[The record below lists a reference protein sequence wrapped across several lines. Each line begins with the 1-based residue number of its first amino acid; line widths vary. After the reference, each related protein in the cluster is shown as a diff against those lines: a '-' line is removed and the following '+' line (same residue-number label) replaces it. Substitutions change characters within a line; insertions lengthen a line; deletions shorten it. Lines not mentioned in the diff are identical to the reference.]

1 MKRCVEAFMLAFCAV
16 AQGAS
21 EGYSSATYGYE
32 DDGKTYVAT
41 VEAGKTATLADGD
54 DAAAVLNGGAVEKFV
69 KRGDG
74 MLKVSADLS
83 SFAGDLHVEDG
94 VYSSSPA
101 VADAPNTT
109 AGKPGVEY
117 KIVVASGATFDFDT
131 AVSGHTLSREWHFS
145 GRGHEDAQLGELGA
159 LHTTESGTAM
169 SAVKGK
175 VVLDGATMMRYTR
188 GNNFSFIDCPMDMQK
203 YDLTLKSDARSM
215 GPIIQCNNFGE
226 SFMGN
231 AGNVFVEG
239 CANISGYLSWL
250 YCDPIGNRTLTVEE
264 NSTLILNSMSQTENL
279 ATAYH
284 NVVLKKGANIKLQGG
299 NDKVFYGSVT
309 FEDPKRNIISS
320 TSPDE
325 RYRINLRGR
334 ILGSGFSARGNVAV
348 ELRDVSTVTAFAN
361 ATTNGVEIQDGAF
374 VDLRSTGTALLN
386 VTETG
391 GDISVSNGTL
401 CAGYT
406 FYSFEKLGA
415 VSFAGNC
422 TWAVY
427 AYFNYDSPGSV
438 VSGDSNRTAT
448 KFSNLHFIENPTVA
462 FSTNVVTGALHGL
475 GSVSNTVDVADA
487 RKYSYEKGTATRC
500 DNFKIQSSWTFG
512 LDDVL
517 SGGCLA
523 SGGRIDFDSGAVI
536 RLEGCRRLGGAS
548 RSFLVAYAEDGING
562 LDESALEVDDSELWR
577 LSAGADGKTLY
588 AVYTPKG
595 TVMIVR

>member
-1 MKRCVEAFMLAFCAV
+1 MLAFCAV

-74 MLKVSADLS
+74 TLKVSADLS

-101 VADAPNTT
+101 VANAPNTT

-188 GNNFSFIDCPMDMQK
+188 GNNFSFIDCPMDMQNH
-203 YDLTLKSDARSM
+203 DLTLKSDAKSL
-215 GPIIQCNNFGE
+215 GPVIQCNNFGE
-226 SFMGN
+226 SFIGN

-250 YCDPIGNRTLTVEE
+250 YCSPVGNKTLTVEE

-334 ILGSGFSARGNVAV
+334 ILGSGFSARGKVAV
-348 ELRDVSTVTAFAN
+348 EMREVSSVAPFEN
-361 ATTNGVEIQDGAF
+361 ATTNGMEISDGAF
-374 VDLRSTGTALLN
+374 VDLRSTGKKLLN
-386 VTETG
+386 VTGNG
-391 GDISVSNGTL
+391 GDIALSNGTL
-401 CAGYT
+401 CSGYT
-406 FYSFEKLGA
+406 DYRFENFDA

-427 AYFNYDSPGSV
+427 AYFNYNSPGSLA
-438 VSGDSNRTAT
+438 SGGANRTAT
-448 KFSNLHFIENPTVA
+448 KFSNLYFTDNPTVA
-462 FSTNVVTGALHGL
+462 FSTNVVTGTLHGL
-475 GSVSNTVDVADA
+475 GSVSNTVDVAGA
-487 RKYSYEKGTATRC
+487 RSGSYENGTSTKC
-500 DNFKIQSSWTFG
+500 DNFKIQSSWTFS

-536 RLEGCRRLGGAS
+536 RLEGCRRIGGAS

-562 LDESALEVDDSELWR
+562 LDEAALEVDDPELWR

>member
-1 MKRCVEAFMLAFCAV
+1 MLAAGS
-16 AQGAS
+16 AASGAS
-21 EGYSSATYGYE
+21 DGYSSASYGYE
-32 DDGKTYVAT
+32 DDGKTLVAT
-41 VEAGKTATLADGD
+41 VAAGQTATLADGD
-54 DAAAVLNGGAVEKFV
+54 DAASVLNGGAIAKFV

-74 MLKVSADLS
+74 TLKVSADLS
-83 SFAGDLHVEDG
+83 SFTGDLHVEDG
-94 VYSSSPA
+94 VYSSSPN
-101 VADAPNTT
+101 VNDAPNTT
-109 AGKPGVEY
+109 AGATGTDY
-117 KIVVASGATFDFDT
+117 KIVVSDGATFDFDT
-131 AVSGHTLSREWHFS
+131 AASNHTLSREWHFA
-145 GRGHEDAQLGELGA
+145 GRGHVHATLGELGA

-188 GNNFSFIDCPMDMQK
+188 GNNFSFIDCPMDMQNH
-203 YDLTLKSDARSM
+203 DLTLKSDARSM
-215 GPIIQCNNFGE
+215 GPIIQCNNSVE

-250 YCDPIGNRTLTVEE
+250 YCNPIGNKTLTVEE

-334 ILGSGFSARGNVAV
+334 ILGSGFSARGKVAV
-348 ELRDVSTVTAFAN
+348 ELRDVPTVTAFAN
-361 ATTNGVEIQDGAF
+361 ATTNGMEISNGAF

-427 AYFNYDSPGSV
+427 AYFNYDSPDRV
-438 VSGDSNRTAT
+438 VSGGSNRTAT
-448 KFSNLHFIENPTVA
+448 KFSNLHFTDNPTVA
-462 FSTNVVTGALHGL
+462 FSTNVVTGTLHGL
-475 GSVSNTVDVADA
+475 GSVSNTVDVAGA
-487 RKYSYEKGTATRC
+487 RSGSYENGTSTKC
-500 DNFKIQSSWTFG
+500 DNFKIQSSWTFA

-523 SGGRIDFDSGAVI
+523 SSGRIDFDSGAEI
-536 RLEGCRRLGGAS
+536 RLVDCRRLGGAS
-548 RSFLVAYAEDGING
+548 RSFLVAYAEGGING
-562 LDESALEVDDSELWR
+562 LDSVSFEVDDPKLWR
-577 LSAGADGKTLY
+577 LVPGVDGKTLY
-588 AVYTPKG
+588 AIYTPKG
-595 TVMIVR
+595 TVLIVR